1 MSKVLRYRLSE
12 IDNHQFCRRRRPP
25 TGLFPTIQTLNPI
38 SHFASTNEPLVQIR
52 TLHLFNI
59 VIPAH
64 QRFECVWP
72 PMSKDLP
79 LNGESYSS
87 VQLPS
92 NRASPPLIRKP
103 SLSQFPVPPG
113 APPWHDN
120 PASPTQIGPP
130 LPHPPLH
137 RRRAMND
144 PNGTAVNGRISP
156 YTLSVAAEFSLK
168 RANRQLMVMGETL
181 ESVKSELS
189 PTSAVT
195 PAPFRLHS
203 RSSSEP
209 NTPVTT
215 LLPKSADGYSRSG
228 DMLGDMR
235 RLAVE
240 LRTLRE
246 SIDPARRGSASS
258 IASTSRGSTPLTSPR
273 TLSRGRDNSVET
285 PRTSPRH
292 SRQSSRSG
300 LQTLREEQPVIEVQ
314 TIRGSAVGQPAAVVR
329 IFRSTQGQKLAPPR
343 THGRSV
349 SDSHGISIRQY
360 DYSGR
365 EIYSSPRLRDESYT
379 SQWRHEE
386 RPESEQSMVSDR
398 SYHTALQDS
407 YVSLPDVLN
416 GHTSDQASDHIS
428 DTATIGRPDTPV
440 TEVRSIG
447 INTEDVTPP
456 VAIVSSSPTLQ
467 KKPSRAALLSN
478 IRGCQDGII
487 IARLHSAVDKLAV
500 QLASNSSQNSPDD
513 ATNRQ
518 KLQAALDLLEKD

>member
-1 MSKVLRYRLSE
+1 
-12 IDNHQFCRRRRPP
+12 
-25 TGLFPTIQTLNPI
+25 
-38 SHFASTNEPLVQIR
+38 
-52 TLHLFNI
+52 
-59 VIPAH
+59 
-64 QRFECVWP
+64 
-72 PMSKDLP
+72 MSKDLP

-92 NRASPPLIRKP
+92 NRRSSPPIRKP

-120 PASPTQIGPP
+120 PASPTQRSPP

-144 PNGTAVNGRISP
+144 QNGTALNGRISP
-156 YTLSVAAEFSLK
+156 HTLSVAAEFSLK
-168 RANRQLMVMGETL
+168 RANRQLMAMGETL

-215 LLPKSADGYSRSG
+215 LHSKTADGYSRSG

-246 SIDPARRGSASS
+246 SIDPARRGSISS
-258 IASTSRGSTPLTSPR
+258 VASTSRGSTPLTSPR

-314 TIRGSAVGQPAAVVR
+314 TMRGNVVGQPAAVVR
-329 IFRSTQGQKLAPPR
+329 IFRSTQGRKLAPPR

-365 EIYSSPRLRDESYT
+365 EIYSSPRLRDDSY
-379 SQWRHEE
+379 SLKWRPEE
-386 RPESEQSMVSDR
+386 RPESEQSMFSDR

-407 YVSLPDVLN
+407 FVSLPDVLN
-416 GHTSDQASDHIS
+416 GTTSDQTSDHIS

-440 TEVRSIG
+440 TQVRSIG
-447 INTEDVTPP
+447 VNTEDIAPP
-456 VAIVSSSPTLQ
+456 AATIPPPNLQ

-478 IRGCQDGII
+478 IRGCQDGIV

-513 ATNRQ
+513 AINRQ

>member
-1 MSKVLRYRLSE
+1 M
-12 IDNHQFCRRRRPP
+12 
-25 TGLFPTIQTLNPI
+25 
-38 SHFASTNEPLVQIR
+38 A
-52 TLHLFNI
+52 
-59 VIPAH
+59 
-64 QRFECVWP
+64 
-72 PMSKDLP
+72 
-79 LNGESYSS
+79 
-87 VQLPS
+87 
-92 NRASPPLIRKP
+92 
-103 SLSQFPVPPG
+103 
-113 APPWHDN
+113 
-120 PASPTQIGPP
+120 
-130 LPHPPLH
+130 
-137 RRRAMND
+137 
-144 PNGTAVNGRISP
+144 
-156 YTLSVAAEFSLK
+156 
-168 RANRQLMVMGETL
+168 MGENL

-195 PAPFRLHS
+195 PAPFRLHA

-246 SIDPARRGSASS
+246 SIDPARRGSTSS
-258 IASTSRGSTPLTSPR
+258 IATTSRGSTPLTSPR
-273 TLSRGRDNSVET
+273 TLSRGRDNSIET

-292 SRQSSRSG
+292 SRQSSRTG

-314 TIRGSAVGQPAAVVR
+314 TMRGNVIGQPAAVVR
-329 IFRSTQGQKLAPPR
+329 IFRSSQGQRLAPSR

-365 EIYSSPRLRDESYT
+365 EIYSSPGRLRDELYSPK
-379 SQWRHEE
+379 WRQEE
-386 RPESEQSMVSDR
+386 RPESEQSMISDR

-416 GHTSDQASDHIS
+416 GHTSDQTSDHIS

-440 TEVRSIG
+440 TQVRSIG
-447 INTEDVTPP
+447 VNTEDIVPP
-456 VAIVSSSPTLQ
+456 VAIVPPPTLQ

-500 QLASNSSQNSPDD
+500 QLASNSSQNSPED

>member
-1 MSKVLRYRLSE
+1 
-12 IDNHQFCRRRRPP
+12 
-25 TGLFPTIQTLNPI
+25 
-38 SHFASTNEPLVQIR
+38 
-52 TLHLFNI
+52 
-59 VIPAH
+59 
-64 QRFECVWP
+64 
-72 PMSKDLP
+72 MSKDLP

-87 VQLPS
+87 LQLPS
-92 NRASPPLIRKP
+92 KSSPLIRKP

-113 APPWHDN
+113 APPWHN
-120 PASPTQIGPP
+120 SPASPTDPTT
-130 LPHPPLH
+130 PPLH

-144 PNGTAVNGRISP
+144 RNGTTTNGRISP

-168 RANRQLMVMGETL
+168 RANRQLMAMGENL

-246 SIDPARRGSASS
+246 SIDPARRGSTSS

-273 TLSRGRDNSVET
+273 TLSRGRDNSIET

-292 SRQSSRSG
+292 SRQSSRTG

-314 TIRGSAVGQPAAVVR
+314 TMRGNVIGQPAAVVR
-329 IFRSTQGQKLAPPR
+329 IFRSSQGRQLGPSR

-365 EIYSSPRLRDESYT
+365 EIYSSPRIRDETYSPK
-379 SQWRHEE
+379 WRQEE
-386 RPESEQSMVSDR
+386 RPESEQSMISDR

-407 YVSLPDVLN
+407 YVSLPEVLN
-416 GHTSDQASDHIS
+416 GHTSDQTSDHIS
-428 DTATIGRPDTPV
+428 DTATIGRPDTPI

-447 INTEDVTPP
+447 VNTDEIVPP
-456 VAIVSSSPTLQ
+456 AEIVPPPIVPPPPLQ

-478 IRGCQDGII
+478 IRGCQDGIV

-500 QLASNSSQNSPDD
+500 QLASNSSQNTPED

-518 KLQAALDLLEKD
+518 RLQAALDLLEKD

>member
-1 MSKVLRYRLSE
+1 MSK
-12 IDNHQFCRRRRPP
+12 
-25 TGLFPTIQTLNPI
+25 G
-38 SHFASTNEPLVQIR
+38 
-52 TLHLFNI
+52 
-59 VIPAH
+59 
-64 QRFECVWP
+64 
-72 PMSKDLP
+72 LP
-79 LNGESYSS
+79 LNGELDSS

-92 NRASPPLIRKP
+92 NRRSPQLIRKR

-113 APPWHDN
+113 APPWDHDN
-120 PASPTQIGPP
+120 PASPSQASTS
-130 LPHPPLH
+130 PLH
-137 RRRAMND
+137 RRAIND
-144 PNGTAVNGRISP
+144 RNGTAANGRISP

-168 RANRQLMVMGETL
+168 RANRQLMAMGETL
-181 ESVKSELS
+181 ESAKSELS
-189 PTSAVT
+189 PTSAVM
-195 PAPFRLHS
+195 PAPFRQHS

-209 NTPVTT
+209 NTHVTT
-215 LLPKSADGYSRSG
+215 LQPTSADGYSQSG

-246 SIDPARRGSASS
+246 SIDPARRGSTSS
-258 IASTSRGSTPLTSPR
+258 IASSRGSTPLTSPR

-292 SRQSSRSG
+292 SRQSSRTA

-314 TIRGSAVGQPAAVVR
+314 TMRGSVIGQPAAVVR
-329 IFRSTQGQKLAPPR
+329 IFRSTTNGQKLAPTPR

-365 EIYSSPRLRDESYT
+365 EIYSSPRLLDEPYSLN
-379 SQWRHEE
+379 WRPVQ
-386 RPESEQSMVSDR
+386 RPDSEQSMISDR

-407 YVSLPDVLN
+407 YVSLPEVVN
-416 GHTSDQASDHIS
+416 GHTDDQASDRIS

-447 INTEDVTPP
+447 VNTDDFVPAPAPVPP
-456 VAIVSSSPTLQ
+456 PILQ

-478 IRGCQDGII
+478 IRGGQDGII
-487 IARLHSAVDKLAV
+487 IARLHSAVDKLAI
-500 QLASNSSQNSPDD
+500 QLASNPTQNLPDD
-513 ATNRQ
+513 AINRQ
-518 KLQAALDLLEKD
+518 KLQAALDMLERD

>member
-1 MSKVLRYRLSE
+1 MSTDS
-12 IDNHQFCRRRRPP
+12 
-25 TGLFPTIQTLNPI
+25 
-38 SHFASTNEPLVQIR
+38 
-52 TLHLFNI
+52 
-59 VIPAH
+59 
-64 QRFECVWP
+64 
-72 PMSKDLP
+72 P

-92 NRASPPLIRKP
+92 NRQSPPLIRKP

-120 PASPTQIGPP
+120 PTSPTQINSP
-130 LPHPPLH
+130 PPLH

-144 PNGTAVNGRISP
+144 RTASPLNGRISP

-168 RANRQLMVMGETL
+168 RANRQLVAMGETL
-181 ESVKSELS
+181 ESAKSELS

-215 LLPKSADGYSRSG
+215 LHPKSADGYSRSG

-273 TLSRGRDNSVET
+273 TLSRGRDNSLET

-292 SRQSSRSG
+292 SRHSSGTG
-300 LQTLREEQPVIEVQ
+300 LHTLREEQPVIEVQ
-314 TIRGSAVGQPAAVVR
+314 TMRGSAIGQPAAVVR
-329 IFRSTQGQKLAPPR
+329 IFRSSQGQKIGPPR

-349 SDSHGISIRQY
+349 SDTHGISIRQY

-365 EIYSSPRLRDESYT
+365 EIYSSPRIREESY
-379 SQWRHEE
+379 SPKWRPEE
-386 RPESEQSMVSDR
+386 RPESQQSMISDR

-407 YVSLPDVLN
+407 QISLPDILN
-416 GHTSDQASDHIS
+416 GHTSDVSDHIS

-447 INTEDVTPP
+447 VNTEDIVPAEIVPP
-456 VAIVSSSPTLQ
+456 QTLRQ
-467 KKPSRAALLSN
+467 RPSRAALLSN
-478 IRGCQDGII
+478 IRGGQDGII

-500 QLASNSSQNSPDD
+500 QLASNSSQNSPED
-513 ATNRQ
+513 ATTRH
-518 KLQAALDLLEKD
+518 KLQAALDLLEED